1 MDRVTD
7 RNALHWPM
15 EDEKT
20 TRFAQWKS
28 SLAAGSHVLVKV
40 VGNTISASWSVTN
53 TGGVSA
59 FGALDMVFTP
69 VGTPFSPA
77 SVGFFG
83 ALTSIP
89 GGATVTLS
97 VSGVITSLLPGTT
110 YNAEVRVKAASPAT
124 VAPGGVHPFT
134 LTISGS
140 SGPVPVTIALAELIA
155 TGHLLYVSSFNS
167 ATGLFE
173 SFVPGLGG
181 SLTEIRPNSTLTI
194 RMSQTHTILSSGISY
209 LIPADTPTQVLVGAE
224 VNIMVL

>member
-15 EDEKT
+15 DDEKT

-28 SLAAGSHVLVKV
+28 SLVAGSHVLVKA
-40 VGNTISASWSVTN
+40 VGTTISATWSVTN
-53 TGGVSA
+53 TGGVSGL
-59 FGALDMVFTP
+59 GALDMVFTP

-83 ALTSIP
+83 TLTSIP

-110 YNAEVRVKAASPAT
+110 YNAEVRIKAASPAT

-134 LTISGS
+134 VTISPTAG
-140 SGPVPVTIALAELIA
+140 A
-155 TGHLLYVSSFNS
+155 
-167 ATGLFE
+167 
-173 SFVPGLGG
+173 
-181 SLTEIRPNSTLTI
+181 
-194 RMSQTHTILSSGISY
+194 ILRANGDPIIS
-209 LIPADTPTQVLVGAE
+209 
-224 VNIMVL
+224 